1 MMWGPVRKLRERSS
15 VAPTPLATIVFP
27 IGHTVPMVFS
37 GPVRNPLIR
46 TNVRS
51 PIRFSVQTT
60 SSGEP
65 VMVSVSNHAPTG

>member
-37 GPVRNPLIR
+37 GPVQRESGIKDYGISGKVEYFNPY
-46 TNVRS
+46 
-51 PIRFSVQTT
+51 
-60 SSGEP
+60 P
-65 VMVSVSNHAPTG
+65 VIPTPS